1 MRMLLALILGYGLLA
16 LAVAVLQ
23 RQLIYFPTRLSADAV
38 EAAAAQNGFA
48 PWRNQSGRIIG
59 WRMAAGGSAIGS
71 VLVAHGN
78 AGSALLRD
86 YLAKPIA
93 DTLPLD
99 VYVLEY
105 PGYGARDGS
114 PSLTSIV
121 QAGEEALRA
130 LPKELPVYL
139 VSESIGAGVTARLA
153 KTFPERI
160 KGMAMFVAYDDLASV
175 GQSAMP
181 FLPVRLLL
189 RDRFQP
195 ARWLEDYRGPVK
207 VVLAGA
213 DEVIPTRFGQRLYDQ
228 YRGPKR
234 LEIIP
239 CARHNDVAE
248 QSPEWW
254 KEVFAF
260 WQQR

>member
-1 MRMLLALILGYGLLA
+1 
-16 LAVAVLQ
+16 
-23 RQLIYFPTRLSADAV
+23 
-38 EAAAAQNGFA
+38 
-48 PWRNQSGRIIG
+48 
-59 WRMAAGGSAIGS
+59 
-71 VLVAHGN
+71 VAH
-78 AGSALLRD
+78 
-86 YLAKPIA
+86 LA
-93 DTLPLD
+93 
-99 VYVLEY
+99 
-105 PGYGARDGS
+105 
-114 PSLTSIV
+114 
-121 QAGEEALRA
+121 RA
-130 LPKELPVYL
+130 H
-139 VSESIGAGVTARLA
+139 
-153 KTFPERI
+153 PERV
-160 KGMAMFVAYDDLASV
+160 KGLAMFGSYDDLASV

-181 FLPVRLLL
+181 IFPVKLML

-213 DEVIPTRFGQRLYDQ
+213 DEVIPARFGQRLFDQ

-239 CARHNDVAE
+239 GARHNDVAE